1 MGLLLRGRHHS
12 RETQSAILSLH
23 QALDSDVTRFN
34 SSCPPL
40 PSSEAW
46 SGGGGVGG
54 SLIL

>member
-1 MGLLLRGRHHS
+1 MGLLFQGRHHS
-12 RETQSAILSLH
+12 REAQSAILSLH

-46 SGGGGVGG
+46 SGGGGVWG